1 VQALSRW
8 CFTQNDAAATMNGY
22 QGINMT
28 WLQITI
34 SLTMVL
40 NIVWFGMAFHYFS
53 LKSEAA
59 AKMLTPKPLRDLPLF
74 ETVAF
79 SVKFLGGMN
88 FAVACLSL
96 LCLINPA
103 GFNYL
108 QLAWLAVVIAIV
120 HAGQFIFNVP
130 IALGKKNMPASDTSG
145 FNAPM
150 RLIFVVD
157 GSLMVLNAVLAAFLF
172 SH

>member
-1 VQALSRW
+1 
-8 CFTQNDAAATMNGY
+8 
-22 QGINMT
+22 MT
-28 WLQITI
+28 WLPITL

-53 LKSEAA
+53 LKPKAA
-59 AKMLTPKPLRDLPLF
+59 AKMLTPKPLRELPLF

-79 SVKFLGGMN
+79 SVQFLGSMN

-96 LCLINPA
+96 LCLLNPA
-103 GFNYL
+103 GFNNL
-108 QLAWLAVVIAIV
+108 QFAWLAAVIAIV

-130 IALGKKNMPASDTSG
+130 IALGKQNMPASDTPG
-145 FNAPM
+145 LNAPM

-157 GSLMVLNAVLAAFLF
+157 GSLMLLNAALAAILF
-172 SH
+172 FVSSTA